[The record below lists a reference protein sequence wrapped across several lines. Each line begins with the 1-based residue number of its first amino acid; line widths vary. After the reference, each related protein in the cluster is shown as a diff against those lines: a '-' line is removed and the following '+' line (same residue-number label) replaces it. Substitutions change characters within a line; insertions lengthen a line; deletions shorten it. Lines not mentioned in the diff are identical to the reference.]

1 MKNESQYIF
10 IPDYMTTFQ
19 CIAGDCRHSCCI
31 GWEIDIDEDSLS
43 RYKST
48 KGPFADL
55 FSRYISES
63 EDGSACFLLQGEE
76 ERCPFLNERN
86 LCDMILNLGEDSL
99 CQICRDHPRFRNEI
113 GSRTEMGLG
122 LCCEEA
128 ARIILFSDHPFR
140 FGKWKEGDNKE
151 NRIEDP
157 DPLSGLSEEDDSFS
171 RDLLLFRNELFTIL
185 NEPDIPFS
193 SRLEKLCEKC
203 QVPFPSIDF
212 RDWGSFLMELERLDP
227 SWDKELIRLQNAPE
241 ISFSDEIFSSTV
253 PSALLSY
260 FLFRHVPGALDDGLL
275 MERVLFGIVSTL
287 LLCMLFFIHRK
298 EEGSLSSET
307 QIELSRLFSSEIE
320 YSDENLPLILDRIH
334 DLYF

>member
-1 MKNESQYIF
+1 MNDQTPYIF
-10 IPDYMTTFQ
+10 IPDYMITFR

-31 GWEIDIDEDSLS
+31 GWEIDIDEDSLF

-48 KGPFADL
+48 EGAFADL

-86 LCDMILNLGEDSL
+86 LCDLILNLGEDSL

-140 FGKWKEGDNKE
+140 FGKWKEGDKKE
-151 NRIEDP
+151 NWTEDP
-157 DPLSGLSEEDDSFS
+157 DPLSGLTEKDSSFS

-185 NEPDIPFS
+185 NEPVIPFS
-193 SRLEKLCEKC
+193 SRLEKICEKSR
-203 QVPFPSIDF
+203 VAFPSVDF
-212 RDWGSFLMELERLDP
+212 RDWSRFLLELERLDP
-227 SWDKELIRLQNAPE
+227 SWDKELILLQNAPE
-241 ISFSDEIFSSTV
+241 ISFSDEFFSSTAA
-253 PSALLSY
+253 SSLLSY
-260 FLFRHVPGALDDGLL
+260 FLFRHIPGAQDDGLL
-275 MERVLFGIVSTL
+275 TERVLFGIVSTL
-287 LLCMLFFIHRK
+287 LLCALFSIHREK
-298 EEGSLSSET
+298 EGRLSPEI

-320 YSDENLPLILDRIH
+320 YSDENIPLILDRIH
-334 DLYF
+334 DLYL